1 MKYKLRIRLIAAFV
15 TVVGAL
21 LSCSEDP
28 TEPFQLYYADVVDMG
43 QSMSFSTAQPSS
55 VGGTASDYRIYAV
68 TQNDQPVDFQE
79 SFSVDPALGVVT
91 ITRTEDL
98 QVGIYKISISCVV
111 NGSTY
116 SFKDVLS
123 VEILPSVPSEIEVVP
138 AVVDIDYGAVP
149 GEKPDS
155 AVVRIISSSCSV
167 QTYALEQ
174 EKGKEYFAI
183 SNRGVI
189 RRNAQFEGDIPP
201 GVYPL
206 SVKLTTKA
214 GQRIYEEAVTFNITS
229 APLEL
234 TYTPNAGKME
244 VNNLFQS
251 AIPVLKGSADELVY
265 SIKGV
270 EPTTSEIAIDA
281 HTGQLSVAAD
291 NGLPVGTTYTISVH
305 AENKYGAKDFDDIYT
320 LTVIDFITPISEF
333 SYPAASKIES
343 SAWSVSPDASFK
355 GDQVTFS
362 FVDLPEALN
371 GKLTLSSTTGAIST
385 EKGNTIAVGTYA
397 VKVKAENVKNSVEA
411 VFDLT
416 IEANPNRFTKIVYG
430 NNLGLDPETHAN
442 QFCFMSA
449 DEQRAYGPLVPTTDI
464 PAGKDVK
471 WSIDGNYLGTVGST
485 IKIDSQTGAVTVSYY
500 KNNATESSILFFV
513 VRATVGEGTDAEF
526 SKTVPVFICYPL
538 TFDGVV
544 LKYKPFVF
552 QVNPATG
559 GTSDAPI
566 FENLGGD
573 EKIVSLYRRSF
584 RFFNM
589 NGPSS
594 HGDYLTGKQPSDNG
608 LLNTLWRK
616 YYEAIGKQLNTGAEN
631 PLVYQNNTMNPSVA
645 LGYVDL
651 DNRVRIN
658 PNMWVDGDG
667 NYANGFFLGQ
677 IVYLKY
683 TTTEP
688 ALNDTRNS
696 TNKTFPI
703 IIWFDTNF

>member
-1 MKYKLRIRLIAAFV
+1 MKHQLLRLIAAFAAV
-15 TVVGAL
+15 AGGL
-21 LSCSEDP
+21 QSCSEDP

-43 QSMSFSTAQPSS
+43 QSMTFSTSQPSS

-68 TQNDQPVDFQE
+68 TLNGQSVDFQE

-91 ITRTEDL
+91 ITRTENL
-98 QVGIYKISISCVV
+98 QVGIYQISISCVV
-111 NGSTY
+111 NGSTH

-123 VEILPSVPSEIEVVP
+123 VEILPSVPAEIEVVP
-138 AVVDIDYGAVP
+138 AVVDIDYGADS
-149 GEKPDS
+149 GEKADS
-155 AVVRIISSSCSV
+155 AVVRILSSSCSV
-167 QTYALEQ
+167 QTYGLEQ

-183 SNRGVI
+183 SSRGVI

-214 GQRIYEEAVTFNITS
+214 GQRIYENVVTFNITS

-234 TYTPNAGKME
+234 TYTPDAGKME
-244 VNNLFQS
+244 VDNLFQS
-251 AIPVLKGSADELVY
+251 AVPVLKGSTDDLVY

-270 EPTTSEIAIDA
+270 EPATSEIAIDA
-281 HTGQLSVAAD
+281 HTGQLSVAAG
-291 NGLPVGTTYTISVH
+291 NGLPVGATYTISVH

-320 LTVIDFITPISEF
+320 LTVTDFITPISDF
-333 SYPAASKIES
+333 TYTAASKIEA
-343 SAWSVSPDASFK
+343 SAWSVSPDATFK

-411 VFDLT
+411 VFNLT

-485 IKIDSQTGAVTVSYY
+485 IKIDSQTGEVTVSYY
-500 KNNATESSILFFV
+500 LKDNATESALLFFV

-538 TFDGVV
+538 TFDDVAF
-544 LKYKPFVF
+544 KYKPFVF
-552 QVNPATG
+552 QVNPAAG
-559 GTSDAPI
+559 GTSAAPI
-566 FENLGGD
+566 FENLGGG
-573 EKIVSLYRRSF
+573 EQVVAMYRRSF

-594 HGDYLTGKQPSDNG
+594 HGDYLTGLQPSENG

-658 PNMWVDGDG
+658 PNIWVDGDG

-677 IVYLKY
+677 IVYMKY
-683 TTTEP
+683 TATEP
-688 ALNDTRNS
+688 ALNDVRNS
-696 TNKTFPI
+696 PNKIFPI